1 MWLRAVRD
9 GIQGG
14 GPFAK
19 TSGVCAPGAKDR
31 VALAQCM
38 HDHAIVFEMAH
49 GAESV
54 YVSGLKMNSTLG
66 ESLWVLRE
74 LVEAVGDG
82 GGA

>member
-1 MWLRAVRD
+1 MWLRAVD

-49 GAESV
+49 GAGSV
-54 YVSGLKMNSTLG
+54 CVSGLKMKSTLD
-66 ESLWVLRE
+66 
-74 LVEAVGDG
+74 AG
-82 GGA
+82 GVAMGAARAGRGCW